1 MPARA
6 RLNPPV
12 TNLPP
17 ASSASYRLAP
27 ALAARLIGRS
37 LVTLAVLVVVATLVG
52 ALAGGWVVPAAVAA
66 VGLVV
71 VTTWSWWLLHRGT
84 AVRLTDQGYDVR
96 LLSGIGVARAPW
108 SQVEEAVAASP
119 QGEPCLVL
127 RLVDGRATRL
137 PMAALAGDREAFARD
152 VRRRL
157 RDAHT
162 SLAADEDADGADSAE
177 AEDSL

>member
-1 MPARA
+1 VPARA
-6 RLNPPV
+6 RLNPLV
-12 TNLPP
+12 TNP
-17 ASSASYRLAP
+17 APGSSASYRLAP

-52 ALAGGWVVPAAVAA
+52 ALAGGWLVPAAVAS

-71 VTTWSWWLLHRGT
+71 VATWSWWLLRRGT

-108 SQVEEAVAASP
+108 SLVEEAAAASP

-137 PMAALAGDREAFARD
+137 PMAALAGDREAFAHD
-152 VRRRL
+152 VQRRL

-162 SLAADEDADGADSAE
+162 SSAAAEDADGADSAE